1 MAVLRS
7 TARFAAVCVGAGTLL
22 ALGVSPALAAEDVVR
37 VSAAG
42 KFKAGDSAKE
52 VAVEVRKR
60 TDGCVQLQAALTLYL
75 DGLRADQVRVQV
87 NAGDSWLPVE
97 LAAGRGGVATA
108 ATSPENP
115 QLCKGKR
122 AKLRY
127 EVAFAA
133 DTVDGQLTVVGE
145 AVSTDGQVL
154 GRDSDSAKVTGG
166 SPAAVPTPTAAT
178 VPTVAATEAA
188 TAAASTAAV
197 DARTDP
203 GDDADS
209 AAPAESSSGGSVFLY
224 AGLAMV
230 AVGVVLI
237 VLLVRRFREDRS
249 VPADSAHPDGFGY
262 SGPTQ
267 PPVPRRPATPGL
279 YGSPAVQHPNPGLYG
294 THPDGA
300 PPVSGG
306 AAYPGT
312 PPVSGGPS
320 SPPMPPVPGQRG
332 PAAPAPDDRTRF
344 IPRLPD

>member
-1 MAVLRS
+1 MAGWRS
-7 TARFAAVCVGAGTLL
+7 TARLAAVCVGAGTLL
-22 ALGVSPALAAEDVVR
+22 ALGVSPASAAEDTVR

-42 KFKAGDSAKE
+42 KFKAGDSAEE
-52 VAVEVRKR
+52 VAVEVRRR
-60 TDGCVQLQAALTLYL
+60 TEGCVQLRVGLTLYL
-75 DGLRADQVRVQV
+75 DGLRADQVRAQV
-87 NAGDSWLPVE
+87 NAGGRWLPVE
-97 LAAGRGGVATA
+97 LSASRGGVATA

-122 AKLRY
+122 VKLQY

-145 AVSTDGQVL
+145 AVSTDGQVI

-166 SPAAVPTPTAAT
+166 SPAGAPTSSAAP

-188 TAAASTAAV
+188 TAAASTAV
-197 DARTDP
+197 DALTDP
-203 GDDADS
+203 GGAADS
-209 AAPAESSSGGSVFLY
+209 AAPARSSGGSGFLY

-249 VPADSAHPDGFGY
+249 VPAGGTHPAGFGY
-262 SGPTQ
+262 SGPGQ
-267 PPVPRRPATPGL
+267 PPVPGRPATPGL
-279 YGSPAVQHPNPGLYG
+279 YGSPAAQRPNPGLYG

-306 AAYPGT
+306 TAHPGPPPVSGVPGT
-312 PPVSGGPS
+312 PPA
-320 SPPMPPVPGQRG
+320 PPIPGQRG

>member
-1 MAVLRS
+1 MAVWRS
-7 TARFAAVCVGAGTLL
+7 TARLAAVCVGAGTLL
-22 ALGVSPALAAEDVVR
+22 ALGVSPALAAEDTVR
-37 VSAAG
+37 VSAAR
-42 KFKAGDSAKE
+42 KFKAGDSAEE

-60 TDGCVQLQAALTLYL
+60 TEGCVQLQAALTLYL
-75 DGLRADQVRVQV
+75 DGLRTDQVRARV
-87 NAGDSWLPVE
+87 NAGDGWLPVE

-122 AKLRY
+122 VKLRY

-133 DTVDGQLTVVGE
+133 DTADGQLTVVGE
-145 AVSTDGQVL
+145 AVSTDGQVI

-166 SPAAVPTPTAAT
+166 SPAATPTPTAAV

-188 TAAASTAAV
+188 TAAASTAV

-209 AAPAESSSGGSVFLY
+209 AAPAGSSSGGSVFLY

-249 VPADSAHPDGFGY
+249 VPADGAHSAGFGY
-262 SGPTQ
+262 SGPGQ
-267 PPVPRRPATPGL
+267 PPVPGRPATPGL
-279 YGSPAVQHPNPGLYG
+279 YGSPAAQRPNPGLYG
-294 THPDGA
+294 THPDG
-300 PPVSGG
+300 V
-306 AAYPGT
+306 
-312 PPVSGGPS
+312 PPVSGGPG
-320 SPPMPPVPGQRG
+320 SPPVPPVPGQRG
-332 PAAPAPDDRTRF
+332 PAGPAADDRTRF